1 MENILKDTIRT
12 NEQKLEDVFFKI
24 EHKENLDLLENN
36 ELNIFCLNIVNNKF
50 SYKELFNL
58 LKDNLGTYVLSR
70 KEYQKNPERA
80 ISKAI
85 DKLKIVQADS
95 NDPGAGGELG
105 ELILYVF
112 LEYYLHAPK
121 ILSKVELKTT
131 QNQYVYNADGVHF
144 YHFDKDDFSYYQL
157 IIGESKI
164 KNNYSDAIDAAFNS
178 IVTSKLNDTN
188 EINLINSEIFKEVF
202 STEEM
207 EQLKD
212 MIVPKVTDDFNNNVI
227 KNKAFGIFIGFDFK
241 IDNTIPL
248 LKQREKVKED
258 LKELAKQVSQDIKS
272 NVIKHN
278 LSGYSFYVYFLP
290 FNNCLKD
297 KSEVM
302 RQLLTQDSFKEV

>member
-1 MENILKDTIRT
+1 
-12 NEQKLEDVFFKI
+12 
-24 EHKENLDLLENN
+24 
-36 ELNIFCLNIVNNKF
+36 
-50 SYKELFNL
+50 
-58 LKDNLGTYVLSR
+58 
-70 KEYQKNPERA
+70 
-80 ISKAI
+80 
-85 DKLKIVQADS
+85 
-95 NDPGAGGELG
+95 
-105 ELILYVF
+105 
-112 LEYYLHAPK
+112 
-121 ILSKVELKTT
+121 
-131 QNQYVYNADGVHF
+131 
-144 YHFDKDDFSYYQL
+144 
-157 IIGESKI
+157 
-164 KNNYSDAIDAAFNS
+164 
-178 IVTSKLNDTN
+178 
-188 EINLINSEIFKEVF
+188 
-202 STEEM
+202 M

-212 MIVPKVTDDFNNNVI
+212 KIVPKVTDDFNNNVI